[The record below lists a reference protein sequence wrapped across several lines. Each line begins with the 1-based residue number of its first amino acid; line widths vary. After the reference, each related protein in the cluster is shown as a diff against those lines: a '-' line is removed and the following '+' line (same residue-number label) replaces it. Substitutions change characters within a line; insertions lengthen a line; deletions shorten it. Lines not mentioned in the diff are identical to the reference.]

1 MSERQDRTVTILRSE
16 FMDRMRA
23 VQAQEANAGQ
33 TFDVWVTGLTPAER
47 EVIEADV
54 AEQTRRNL
62 DIALSPE
69 HLRGQIMRDCCAAGL
84 TPREARA
91 RTDAIITYL
100 TLSVTNLLPRMT
112 SMVTWHLDH
121 ESYRGM
127 FTRQAIQMAWDYC
140 EINPFARHGFMAV
153 VEQLAVALERGASVA
168 NAKKPGIVRLKAA
181 QDSE

>member
-1 MSERQDRTVTILRSE
+1 MSERQDRTVTTLRSE

-23 VQAQEANAGQ
+23 VQAQEANAVES
-33 TFDVWVTGLTPAER
+33 FDAWVARLTTVER
-47 EVIEADV
+47 EAIEADI
-54 AEQTRRNL
+54 AKQTRRNL
-62 DIALSPE
+62 DAALSPE
-69 HLRGQIMRDCCAAGL
+69 HLRGKIIYDCYAAGL
-84 TPREARA
+84 TPREAQA

-100 TLSVTNLLPRMT
+100 ALSVTNLLPRMT
-112 SMVTWHLDH
+112 SLVTWHLDH

-140 EINPFARHGFMAV
+140 EINPFARHGFTAV
-153 VEQLAVALERGASVA
+153 VEQLATALERGASVA